1 MPEVRRSF
9 CRFCHANCA
18 MLITIEDGRVSR
30 VAGDPD
36 DPVFGGYT
44 CIKGRQLP
52 EAHHGPER
60 LLSSRKRGAAGFE
73 DITTE
78 SALDQVAEQ
87 LKAIVD
93 EHGPHAVAIYGGTY
107 AFQNSAGVASVL
119 AFAQGLGSR
128 NVYTSVTLDQPAK
141 VYTAL
146 QYGSWQ
152 GGMHTFADADVA
164 FFVGNNPIVS
174 HYGPPG
180 GLPPFSPSRRLRDAL
195 AGGLKLIVADPRESD
210 VASLAHIYLPVR
222 PGEDPALLAGIV
234 HVILAEQLHDLAF
247 AQAHVD
253 GIDDLRRA
261 VAPFDPATAADR
273 AGVEKGALIA
283 AARMFA
289 TASKGV
295 VSTGTG
301 PEMAGNGTLTQYL
314 VSSLNILCG
323 RFCREGEL
331 SSVPRV
337 FTPATPRRAQVGAPM
352 TPYGPGFPASRFRG
366 LTHLGSEMP
375 CNVLADEILEPGEG
389 QVRALICV
397 GGNPVVAFPDQ
408 DKMVAALA
416 SLDLLVCVD
425 VREQSETARR
435 ADFILAPK
443 MCLEREDISNL
454 SEWWY
459 EIPYARYTEAMIPA
473 PGDLQDEWELLWG
486 LARRIGSPMPLAG
499 GPCPMDERP
508 TKEQFL
514 DMMVSGSP
522 AQPSRVRRDTVDGQ
536 AVIYPELHPVVQPP
550 QDGPQ
555 ARFDLAAGAMPA
567 QLLAYAAARPASEG
581 FPLRLVSR
589 RSRHRFNSTG
599 HGLSAL
605 RAKRTTNPAFMHP
618 GDMARVPCA
627 DGDVVR
633 IRSKVGEVV
642 AVARASPDLRE
653 GVISMAHAFGG
664 PDVTA
669 ADVRDRGGST
679 NRLVSETVDFDPVTG
694 QSLQSA
700 IPVAVT
706 PVAVPPA

>member
-1 MPEVRRSF
+1 MPEVRRTF

-18 MLITIEDGRVSR
+18 MLATIEGGKVVK

-52 EAHHGPER
+52 EAHHGPQR
-60 LLSSRKRGAAGFE
+60 LLSCRKRDGDHFV
-73 DITTE
+73 DIATE
-78 SALDQVAEQ
+78 AALDQIADR
-87 LKAIVD
+87 LRAIIA
-93 EHGPHAVAIYGGTY
+93 EHGPHAVALYGGTY
-107 AFQNSAGVASVL
+107 AFQNSAGVGSVL
-119 AFAQGLGSR
+119 SFAQGLGTR

-195 AGGLKLIVADPRESD
+195 DRGLKLIVADPRTSD
-210 VASLAHIYLPVR
+210 VAALADIHLPVR
-222 PGEDPALLAGIV
+222 PGEDPALLAGIL
-234 HVILAEQLHDLAF
+234 HVILAEQRYDLAF
-247 AQAHVD
+247 VRAHVD
-253 GIDDLRRA
+253 GLDELAQA
-261 VAPFDPATAADR
+261 VAPFDPETAAAR
-273 AGVEKGALIA
+273 AGVDRDALVR

-289 TASKGV
+289 GGQKGV

-314 VSSLNILCG
+314 VSAINIVCG
-323 RFCREGEL
+323 RFCREGEK

-337 FTPATPRRAQVGAPM
+337 FTPQGPRRAQVSAPM
-352 TPYGPGFPASRFRG
+352 QPWGAGFPASRFRG
-366 LTHLGSEMP
+366 LTHLGMEMP
-375 CNVLADEILEPGEG
+375 CNVLADEMLEPGEG
-389 QVRALICV
+389 QVRALVCI

-408 DKMVAALA
+408 DKMVRALA
-416 SLDLLVCVD
+416 GLDLLVCID
-425 VREQSETARR
+425 VREASETARR
-435 ADFILAPK
+435 SDYILAPT
-443 MCLEREDISNL
+443 MCLERDDISNL

-459 EIPYARYTEAMIPA
+459 EIPYARYTDAVIPA
-473 PGDLQDEWELLWG
+473 PGDLQEEWELLWG
-486 LARRIGSPMPLAG
+486 LARRLGSGMPLAG

-508 TKEQFL
+508 GKQAFL
-514 DMMVSGSP
+514 DLMVAGSP
-522 AQPSRVRRDTVDGQ
+522 AVPSTVRRDTVDHA
-536 AVIYPELHPVVQPP
+536 AVIYADLHPVVEPADP
-550 QDGPQ
+550 ATA
-555 ARFDLAAGAMPA
+555 ARFDLAGGGMPA
-567 QLLAYAAARPASEG
+567 RLGVYARADTAADG
-581 FPLRLVSR
+581 FGLRLVSR

-599 HGLSAL
+599 HALTAL
-605 RAKRTTNPAFMHP
+605 RAKRQTNPAFMHP
-618 GDMARVPCA
+618 DDMARVPCA

-642 AVARASPDLRE
+642 AVARAEPGLRP
-653 GVISMAHAFGG
+653 GVVSMAHAFGG

-669 ADVRDRGGST
+669 ADVHQRGGST

-700 IPVAVT
+700 IPVAIT
-706 PVAVPPA
+706 RA